1 MVLFEDPGQD
11 VIRES
16 ITRNEIVNKIDE
28 VGGLGW
34 ELVWSHPMVVWRE
47 SDDEEFEIALNE
59 LREKVHGLAAVL
71 IV

>member
-1 MVLFEDPGQD
+1 
-11 VIRES
+11 
-16 ITRNEIVNKIDE
+16 
-28 VGGLGW
+28 
-34 ELVWSHPMVVWRE
+34 MVVWRE